1 MFATAVLWAL
11 AKTSGRPLPF
21 LIDTPLARL
30 DVQHRTNLV
39 EGFFPIAS
47 HQVVIFSTNAEIDA
61 SYYKKMLPHVTRSY
75 SMQYLSDKGSTRL
88 NNHYFW
94 DENGVELVEV

>member
-1 MFATAVLWAL
+1 MGLGKDIW
-11 AKTSGRPLPF
+11 PLPF

-39 EGFFPIAS
+39 EGFFPFAS

-61 SYYKKMLPHVTRSY
+61 QYYKKMHPHITRAY
-75 SMQYLSDKGSTRL
+75 SMNYLSDKGTTNL
-88 NNHYFW
+88 NSHYFW
-94 DENGVELVEV
+94 DENGVKLVEI